1 MADVLNARQLA
12 MLAQQA
18 LDNAALI
25 QARDELKADCI
36 VQALDNTDTD
46 AAEAMRRKART
57 MLEALDLMAGKL
69 RAMVDAG
76 RD

>member
-18 LDNAALI
+18 LDNAALV

-36 VQALDNTDTD
+36 TQALDNTDTD

-57 MLEALDLMAGKL
+57 MLEALELMRGKL
-69 RAMVDAG
+69 QAMVDAG